1 MNVVNIHIHDSHPL
15 HLHWPWHPSDPSTPP
30 PTPPVWIPP
39 ASPPSPSLLVQPPPA
54 SSTDLQEVS
63 RACSADVLR
72 DQPDVVVSP
81 VVLDSIKTAVLY
93 LLNIVLY
100 SIGRKPA
107 TTVRLTT
114 LARNITHVC
123 WRWMFLW
130 EQLWPAYKK
139 TLEWSVYFIHP
150 VLLEL
155 KSMLIKP
162 DSKVLQRLFYMNWGA
177 RIKSKTCMKPWAVT
191 TSSK

>member
-1 MNVVNIHIHDSHPL
+1 MNVVNIHIHDSHLL
-15 HLHWPWHPSDPSTPP
+15 HLRWPWHLLDPSSPP

-39 ASPPSPSLLVQPPPA
+39 ASPPSPSLLVQTPPA
-54 SSTDLQEVS
+54 SSTDLWEVS
-63 RACSADVLR
+63 GACSADVLR
-72 DQPDVVVSP
+72 VSP
-81 VVLDSIKTAVLY
+81 VVLDGIKTAVLY

-100 SIGRKPA
+100 STRRKPA

-155 KSMLIKP
+155 ESHL
-162 DSKVLQRLFYMNWGA
+162 
-177 RIKSKTCMKPWAVT
+177 C
-191 TSSK
+191 